1 MDTTIM
7 RLRQALEPELTRLI
21 EAARRVE
28 PNLDGVT
35 FGTLLTLYGIEI
47 SLTVGELGKE
57 LLAAYLREIADALD
71 EGADALPT
79 LGRMAS
85 EGSDEPAF

>member
-1 MDTTIM
+1 MGTTIM

-21 EAARRVE
+21 ETARAVD

-35 FGTLLTLYGIEI
+35 VGSLLTLYGIEI
-47 SLTVGELGKE
+47 GLTVGELGHG
-57 LLAAYLREIADALD
+57 LMAAYLREIADALD
-71 EGADALPT
+71 NGADALPT
-79 LGRMAS
+79 LGRVAT